1 MDSKSLPNSFK
12 PSKKELVSS
21 ADQSSLLIFEDLKTG
36 ASFESTMNYKS

>member
-21 ADQSSLLIFEDLKTG
+21 ADQSSRLIFEDLKTG
-36 ASFESTMNYKS
+36 ASFESVTDM